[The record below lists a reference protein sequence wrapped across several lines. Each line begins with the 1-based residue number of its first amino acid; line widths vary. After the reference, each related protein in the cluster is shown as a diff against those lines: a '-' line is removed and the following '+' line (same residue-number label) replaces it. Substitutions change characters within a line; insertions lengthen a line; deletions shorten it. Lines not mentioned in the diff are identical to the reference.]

1 MYDYKSKLITIEK
14 ALEFVKSGDDIVTG
28 LGPSAAHGFLSQL
41 HTIADRVNGVTVNA
55 SLCLEPFEFFANP
68 KYSNSFMAESWFLT
82 PPLRAAM
89 KNGSV
94 SYMPCH
100 LQYCA
105 IKRLKYK
112 PVAMY
117 VGTASMPDE
126 DGYVTLSL
134 SNSHEMRM
142 MKDAKIKILEINPH
156 YPTVD
161 GDHKVHVND
170 VDYLILQDY
179 YPPVSPDAPSN
190 EKDEIIGKLI
200 ADRINDG
207 DTIQLGIGGIPNAV
221 SNALI
226 TKKNLGVHTELFTTG
241 MMRLMKA
248 GVITNE
254 KKTLNKGKAVAA
266 FIMGTPELYEF
277 VDHNPSILIRESAY
291 SNNPFIIGQNDNMVS
306 INTSIEVD
314 ITGQCCSESIGSRQF
329 SGTGGQ
335 TDTAAG
341 AQLAKNGKSFIALYS
356 TAMIKNADGEKE
368 EISKIVS
375 RLKPGAIVSLMRN
388 DLDYLVTEYGIVNVK
403 GLSIA
408 ERTERI
414 ISIAHPKFREQLMRE
429 AYEFNIIQKRVF

>member
-1 MYDYKSKLITIEK
+1 MYNYKNKLITVEE
-14 ALEFVKSGDDIVTG
+14 AVRFVKSGDDIVTG
-28 LGPSAAHGFLSQL
+28 LGPAVAHGFMSKL
-41 HTIADRVNGVTVNA
+41 HTVAEKVSGVTVNV
-55 SLCLEPFEFFANP
+55 SLCLNSYDFFADP

-89 KNGSV
+89 RNGSV

-112 PVAMY
+112 PVAIY

-126 DGYVTLSL
+126 EGYVTLSL
-134 SNSHEMRM
+134 SDSHEMRM
-142 MKDAKIKILEINPH
+142 LKEAAIKILEINPN
-156 YPTVD
+156 YPVVY
-161 GDHKVHVND
+161 GDHKVHLSEI
-170 VDYLILQDY
+170 DYVIEQDY
-179 YPPVSPDAPSN
+179 MPPVSPDAPVN
-190 EKDEIIGKLI
+190 EKDEIIGNLI
-200 ADRINDG
+200 AERINDG

-221 SNALI
+221 SNALKD
-226 TKKNLGVHTELFTTG
+226 KKNLGVHTELFTTG

-248 GVITNE
+248 GGINNS
-254 KKTLNKGKAVAA
+254 KKTLNPGKAVAA
-266 FIMGTPELYEF
+266 FIMGTPDLYEF
-277 VDHNPSILIRESAY
+277 VDKNPEILIRESAY
-291 SNNPFIIGQNDNMVS
+291 SNNPYVIAQNDNMVS

-314 ITGQCCSESIGSRQF
+314 VTGQCCSESIASRQF

-356 TAMIKNADGEKE
+356 TAMVKNAQGEKE

-403 GLSIA
+403 GLDVF
-408 ERTERI
+408 ERTEKI
-414 ISIAHPKFREQLMRE
+414 ISIAHPKFRDDLMRE
-429 AYEFNIIQKRVF
+429 AYEYGIIQKRVF